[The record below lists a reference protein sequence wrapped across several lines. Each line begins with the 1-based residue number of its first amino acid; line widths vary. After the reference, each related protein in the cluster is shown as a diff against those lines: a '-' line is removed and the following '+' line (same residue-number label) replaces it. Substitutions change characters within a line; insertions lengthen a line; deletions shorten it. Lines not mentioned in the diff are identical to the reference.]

1 MDPQALLTLG
11 IILLGAGLLLLL
23 ADLFVPSGGILL
35 MLSMGVMAVGIV
47 LLFRHSTTAGV
58 TGLAGVFVF
67 LPLLLALLIKFW
79 PHTPLARM
87 VQPPPEENEALPMH
101 QELQYLKGRRGR
113 TLTALKPGGMVDF
126 DGRRV
131 DCITEGMMLE
141 AGRWVRCIEV
151 RGGTVIVRAA
161 DGQDTTDL
169 ETAIFT

>member
-11 IILLGAGLLLLL
+11 IILLTAGLLLLF

-47 LLFRHSTTAGV
+47 LPFRHSTTAGV
-58 TGLAGVFVF
+58 SGVAGVFVV
-67 LPLLLALLIKFW
+67 LPLLFALLIKFW

-87 VQPPPEENEALPMH
+87 MRPPPDEAEALPMH
-101 QELQYLKGRRGR
+101 QELQYLKGRTGR
-113 TLTALKPGGMVDF
+113 TLSALKPGGMVDF

-141 AGRWVRCIEV
+141 AGRTVRCVEV
-151 RGGTVIVRAA
+151 RGGTVVVRAA
-161 DGQDTTDL
+161 DGVGPSDL
-169 ETAIFT
+169 ETAIFS